1 MIDYSK
7 YLETIADVFDTAQEQ
22 ITLVPIFLLNKR
34 LIVLSSI
41 FLVLIALNV
50 AVAIRVSELN
60 YNLSRQEIQLKNLQI
75 EKAILLNK
83 ANIIVNPD
91 KEIQQARNLGLKLV
105 NTNQIRFYR
114 QGVIYAN
121 SRITKG

>member
-7 YLETIADVFDTAQEQ
+7 YLETTADAFDTAQEQ
-22 ITLVPIFLLNKR
+22 ITLVPLFLLNKR
-34 LIVLSSI
+34 LIVLSLI

-75 EKAILLNK
+75 EKASLLNK

-91 KEIQQARNLGLKLV
+91 KEIQQARNLGLKSV

-114 QGVIYAN
+114 
-121 SRITKG
+121 

>member
-1 MIDYSK
+1 LIDYSK
-7 YLETIADVFDTAQEQ
+7 YLETTADVFDTAQKQ

-41 FLVLIALNV
+41 FLVLIVINV

-60 YNLSRQEIQLKNLQI
+60 YNLSRQETQLKNLQI
-75 EKAILLNK
+75 EKTSLLN
-83 ANIIVNPD
+83 NTNSVINPD
-91 KEIQQARNLGLKLV
+91 KEIQQARKLGLKSV

-114 QGVIYAN
+114 
-121 SRITKG
+121 

>member
-1 MIDYSK
+1 LIDYSK

-41 FLVLIALNV
+41 FLVLIVLNV
-50 AVAIRVSELN
+50 AVAIRVSDLN

-75 EKAILLNK
+75 KKAILLNK
-83 ANIIVNPD
+83 ANRVINPD
-91 KEIQQARNLGLKLV
+91 KEIQEARNLGLKSV

-114 QGVIYAN
+114 
-121 SRITKG
+121 